1 MRKIGDLWSF
11 DTRDLMRAS
20 TCKHCTTV
28 SVAHAMEIPDVES
41 TLAQYIKEQEEDRL
55 SGKSLTL
62 PMKYGIKYENQL
74 VEELQVT
81 SGSENVSGP
90 ENEGDISE
98 TIRLLEAGTP
108 VIYQG
113 GLKHE
118 DGITLFSGRPDLL
131 VRDDW
136 HLVFTPEGLKAEK
149 RPGADFTG
157 YTAWDVKFASKAKAE
172 YALQVAIYIE
182 GLKALGM
189 KARNAKHGVVL
200 GNRTLVLLNEN
211 EIVPA
216 ARLARAQLTE
226 SIERVDAISVAQA
239 IRSGKFDWH
248 CASEKECTICEYPK
262 LCKQSREEA
271 NDLLLIAGV
280 GKTLRSK
287 LKAAGL
293 KSLEDLVSHTGK
305 KPKGVSTKSY
315 EKAKAQAEIQLRQ
328 QRANSEPI
336 HELLPDPELRYLP
349 QSDPA
354 DVFFDMEGFPYFE
367 NGGLEYLFGNWTR
380 ENKFIPFWAHDRA
393 EEKDAFVRFMTWVH
407 QRMMQNPDA
416 HIYHYASYEQTALR
430 RLSTR
435 HGVMQTELSE
445 LQRRGRFVDLY
456 PIVLRSVRVGEPK
469 YSIKNLENHYKFK
482 REKIG
487 DESVATAADSIDG
500 YEDWRLLTIK
510 SGDLTQPIEVRENAA
525 KDAEL
530 LLDALMRYNRD
541 DVKSTLWLHSWLMGM
556 AGAATLKPVA
566 KPELTNEEEAKVLKA
581 QEELDFLRDTTEN
594 LFAPLQGWEK
604 GKDPELD
611 ARYSAWEALANSILF
626 YRRER
631 VMQLV
636 DLYIRLGLEEEELL
650 GDKASIPV
658 LNPKIIDEVQK
669 RANGPITVVYEADLP
684 EESIYRPQPGDTLK
698 VGFSRGGAIRDFHA
712 GDVLEVFENSYT
724 FARRSKFGEELQL
737 DPVCIISHK
746 DFSTEN
752 KEKSVVQLVAEIT
765 SRWESPANEP
775 PEGFA
780 ALDLV
785 LREEPRLTEGHLKE
799 VEEDDYLP
807 SLIDSALRM
816 DCTTLAVQGPPGTGK
831 TYLASHLIKELLR
844 QGKRIAVT
852 ANSHSAIENL
862 LEGCIDAEVDG
873 GLIFKAPKD
882 KSNPSELWQFEPKY
896 MPHEGPTV
904 YGATSFGMC
913 NQLAMSHHFDYLIVD
928 EAAQFSLVDSLA
940 SSAIASNIILFG
952 DPQQL
957 PQVVLATHPGGVEE
971 SALGHF
977 MNDSEIIPKGK
988 GYFVA
993 VTRRLHPQVNKVV
1006 SKLAYNNQLRSHE
1019 LTEKFVLSDTP
1030 PGVHA
1035 IKVDHQNNSTYSP
1048 EEVDVV
1054 LGLVRKHRATLPAE
1068 EILVVAPYNAQVNA
1082 IKRALQDNGHYD
1094 VKVGTVDRFQGR
1106 QGLVVIYSFAA
1117 SSAEDAPRGL
1127 GFLLDRNRMNVAI
1140 SRAKSVCY
1148 LIYSQDLLKASF
1160 SSIEDVKSVSR
1171 LAGLLSPDQVQT
1183 S

>member
-1 MRKIGDLWSF
+1 MYKIGDLWSF
-11 DTRDLMRAS
+11 NTRDLMRAS
-20 TCKHCTTV
+20 TCQHCTTV
-28 SVAHAMEIPDVES
+28 SVAHELGIPEVEAR
-41 TLAQYIKEQEEDRL
+41 LAAEIKEQEADRL

-74 VEELQVT
+74 VDELRAT
-81 SGSENVSGP
+81 SGPENVSGP
-90 ENEGDISE
+90 DTEGDIAA
-98 TIRLLEAGTP
+98 TISLLEAGTP

-113 GLKHE
+113 GLKHA
-118 DGITLFSGRPDLL
+118 DGITIFSGRPDLL

-149 RPGADFTG
+149 RPGVEFTG
-157 YTAWDVKFASKAKAE
+157 YTAWDVKFASRAKAE

-182 GLKALGM
+182 GLEALGM
-189 KARNAKHGVVL
+189 KAQNAKHGIVL
-200 GNRTLVLLNEN
+200 GNRTLVLLSEN
-211 EIVPA
+211 EIIPA
-216 ARLARAQLTE
+216 ARLARAQLVE
-226 SIERVDAISVAQA
+226 SIERVNADSVAEA
-239 IRSGKFDWH
+239 LRSGQFDWN
-248 CASEKECTICEYPK
+248 CASEKECAICEYPK
-262 LCKQSREEA
+262 LCKKSREDT
-271 NDLLLIAGV
+271 NDILLIAGV

-287 LKAAGL
+287 LNAAGL
-293 KSLEDLVSHTGK
+293 KSLEDLVSHSGK
-305 KPKGVSTKSY
+305 KPKGVSTQSY

-328 QRANSEPI
+328 QRANNEPI
-336 HELLPDPELRYLP
+336 HDLLPNPELRYLP

-380 ENKFIPFWAHDRA
+380 DNKFVPFWAHNRA
-393 EEKDAFVRFMTWVH
+393 DEKDAFVLFMTWVH
-407 QRMMQNPDA
+407 ERMMQNPDA

-445 LQRRGRFVDLY
+445 LQRQGRFVDLY

-469 YSIKNLENHYKFK
+469 YSIKNLENHYGFK

-500 YEDWRLLTIK
+500 YEDWRLLVIK
-510 SGDLTQPIEVRENAA
+510 SQDSSQPIEIRENAA

-556 AGAATLKPVA
+556 TGAATLKPVA
-566 KPELTNEEEAKVLKA
+566 KPELTNEDEAKVLKA
-581 QEELDFLRDTTEN
+581 QEELDFLRTTTEN

-604 GKDPELD
+604 GKDAELD
-611 ARYSAWEALANSILF
+611 AHYSAWETLANSILF

-636 DLYIRLGLEEEELL
+636 DLYIRLGLEEDELL
-650 GDKASIPV
+650 EDKASIPV
-658 LNPKIIDEVQK
+658 LNPRIIDEVQK
-669 RANGPITVVYEADLP
+669 KANGPITVVYEADLP

-698 VGFSRGGAIRDFHA
+698 VGFSRGGAIRDFHS
-712 GDVLEVFENSYT
+712 GDVLEVFENTYT

-737 DPVCIISHK
+737 DPICIISHK
-746 DFSTEN
+746 HFPTEG
-752 KEKSVVQLVAEIT
+752 KEQSVLQLVTQIT
-765 SRWESPANEP
+765 SKWEGPTNES

-785 LREEPRLTEGHLKE
+785 LRKEPRLTEGKLKD
-799 VEEDDYLP
+799 VEDDEYLP

-816 DCTTLAVQGPPGTGK
+816 NNTTLAVQGPPGTGK
-831 TYLASHLIKELLR
+831 TYLASHLVKELLS

-882 KSNPSELWQFEPKY
+882 AKSPSPIWNSEPKD
-896 MPHEGPTV
+896 MPLQGPVV

-928 EAAQFSLVDSLA
+928 EAAQFSIVDALA
-940 SSAIASNIILFG
+940 SSTIVSNIILFG

-957 PQVVLATHPGGVEE
+957 PQVILASHPGGVEE

-977 MNDSEIIPKGK
+977 MHDSEIIPKEK

-993 VTRRLHPQVNKVV
+993 VTRRLHSQVNKVV

-1019 LTEKFVLSDTP
+1019 LTEKFLLSDTP
-1030 PGVHA
+1030 PGVHT
-1035 IKVDHQNNSTYSP
+1035 IEIDHQNNSTYSP

-1054 LGLVRKHRATLPAE
+1054 LGLVSKHRETLPAE

-1082 IKRALQDNGHYD
+1082 IKRVLQENGHDD
-1094 VKVGTVDRFQGR
+1094 VRVGTVDRFQGR

-1148 LIYSQDLLKASF
+1148 LIYSQNLLKASF

-1171 LAGLLSPDQVQT
+1171 LAGLLSSNQVQ
-1183 S
+1183 SR